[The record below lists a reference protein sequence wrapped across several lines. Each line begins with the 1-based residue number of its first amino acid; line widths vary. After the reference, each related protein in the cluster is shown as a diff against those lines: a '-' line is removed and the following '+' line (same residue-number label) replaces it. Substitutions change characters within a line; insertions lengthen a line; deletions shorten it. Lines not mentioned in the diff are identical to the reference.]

1 MEHLSLFQ
9 STAKAALPE
18 ARGGTA
24 APAPVCSSG
33 SRPFAASAGSRE
45 LAGPWSCFQR
55 HKGAL
60 ALAAVLGAL
69 AGLLVTLPQPFVYR
83 ANATLEVQGFNDEF
97 LNLRNIHPTVAEGS
111 TLYRS
116 DIASQLRILESRSLK
131 QKVMEQLAAARPMP
145 AAVRPAALA
154 SLWGGADFPAWLKLE
169 PSREEGLEMA
179 RDTLKATSTDGTRI
193 VDIDAEST
201 DPRLAAQFV
210 NTLAGEFIERNIEV
224 RWQAIQRTERWL
236 GRQLDGLRVKLEQSE
251 QKLQD
256 YARHSGLLFT
266 SEQGSVAEQKLRQLQ
281 EELSRAQADRIVKQ
295 SRYERAE
302 DASPET
308 MSEIL
313 DLRTLVHYDT
323 QATDLRRR
331 LAELS
336 AVYTAE
342 ESKVKETAAQ
352 LKEVER
358 ALERERG
365 HVGERI
371 KNDYEA
377 ALRRETLLADDY
389 TRQAGLVS
397 ELARHAIQYN
407 ILKRETETNQQLYDS
422 LLQKVKEAGV
432 AAAMSASNM
441 QLVDRA
447 VIPRLPSRPS
457 LPLNAA
463 MGSLCG
469 LFVAALVLF
478 ARQQADLTLRQPGD
492 VRACLAVRELG
503 VIPAS
508 GPPAESRPKGF
519 RRLRLR
525 IRNAVGASNGAVS
538 KRRLPAPAFLPAA
551 DPTTRRDDE
560 TLAIAESFR
569 ATLTS
574 ILHAGPAGTPPR
586 VVVVTSAFAGEGKTS
601 VAANLAVSFAEINQR
616 VLLIDA
622 DLRKPQLHELF
633 DVSNGWGLTNLLQR
647 RDSIHNCP
655 FESIARE
662 TTVPGLYV
670 LPSGPGVPVVA
681 NLLHSRRAPELL
693 DRLRKEF
700 DTVVIDTPPVMQV
713 ADARVLGPMA
723 DGVVLVLRAGATTSD
738 AARECADQIRED
750 GACLLGAVLNFWDP
764 KPGAYGYASGNGY
777 IRERRADDTN
787 EARVAATSA

>member
-9 STAKAALPE
+9 STAKTALPE
-18 ARGGTA
+18 ARPSGARTS
-24 APAPVCSSG
+24 APARSKGPG
-33 SRPFAASAGSRE
+33 SFAPNAGAGG
-45 LAGPWSCFQR
+45 LAGPWSCFLR
-55 HKGAL
+55 RKRAL
-60 ALAAVLGAL
+60 ALAAVSGAL
-69 AGLLVTLPQPFVYR
+69 AGLLITLPQPFVYR
-83 ANATLEVQGFNDEF
+83 ANATLEVQGFNEEF
-97 LNLRNIHPTVAEGS
+97 LNLRNIHPTVADGS
-111 TLYRS
+111 AFYRS
-116 DIASQLRILESRSLK
+116 DIASHLRILESRSLK
-131 QKVMEQLAAARPMP
+131 QKVVERMMARPMP
-145 AAVRPAALA
+145 GEGRPATLA
-154 SLWGGADFPAWLKLE
+154 SLWGGDDLLAWLGAA

-179 RDTLKATSTDGTRI
+179 RDTLKATSSDGTRI

-201 DPRLAAQFV
+201 DPRLVAQFV
-210 NTLAGEFIERNIEV
+210 NTLAEESIERNVEV

-236 GRQLDGLRVKLEQSE
+236 GGQLEGLREKLEQSE

-256 YARHSGLLFT
+256 YARTSGLLFT

-295 SRYERAE
+295 SRYERAAE
-302 DASPET
+302 GSPET
-308 MSEIL
+308 MGEIL
-313 DLRTLVHYDT
+313 NLRTLVHYDT

-331 LAELS
+331 LAELN

-342 ESKVKETAAQ
+342 DSKVKEAAAQ

-358 ALERERG
+358 AVERERR

-377 ALRRETLLADDY
+377 ALRREMLLADDY
-389 TRQAGLVS
+389 TRQARLVS
-397 ELARHAIQYN
+397 ELAGRAIQYN
-407 ILKRETETNQQLYDS
+407 IFKREAETNQQLYDS

-432 AAAMSASNM
+432 VAAMSASNM
-441 QLVDRA
+441 QVVDRA
-447 VIPRLPSRPS
+447 VVPLLPSRPS

-463 MGSLCG
+463 MGALCG
-469 LFVAALVLF
+469 LFAAALVVF

-508 GPPAESRPKGF
+508 GPLVESHPIGV

-525 IRNAVGASNGAVS
+525 FRQVKMAIEDNPTLRGH
-538 KRRLPAPAFLPAA
+538 LPVPVISRSA
-551 DPTTRRDDE
+551 DPSSRPHDE

-574 ILHAGPAGTPPR
+574 ILHAGPAGAPPR
-586 VVVVTSAFAGEGKTS
+586 VVVVTSAFAGDGKTS
-601 VAANLAVSFAEINQR
+601 VAGNLAVSFAEINQR

-622 DLRKPQLHELF
+622 DLRKPQLHEIF

-655 FESIARE
+655 FESIASE

-670 LPSGPGVPVVA
+670 LPSGPGVPAVA
-681 NLLHSRRAPELL
+681 NLLHSRRVPELL
-693 DRLRKEF
+693 DRVRKEF

-713 ADARVLGPMA
+713 ADTRVLGPMA

-738 AARECADQIRED
+738 AARECAEQIRQD
-750 GACLLGAVLNFWDP
+750 GACLLGAVLNFWDS
-764 KPGAYGYASGNGY
+764 KHGAYGSASGSRY
-777 IRERRADDTN
+777 TREYRVDNTPA
-787 EARVAATSA
+787 ARVATSV